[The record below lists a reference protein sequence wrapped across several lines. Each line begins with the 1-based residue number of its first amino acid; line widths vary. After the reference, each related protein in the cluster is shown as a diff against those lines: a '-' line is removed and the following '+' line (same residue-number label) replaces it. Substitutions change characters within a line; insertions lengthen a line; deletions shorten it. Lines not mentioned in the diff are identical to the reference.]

1 MRIAYTLESL
11 PRKQGE
17 KKLITDYKFVTE
29 LCASLVLSQAN
40 YIKFMFI
47 AYKAIQRTTNKL
59 AHFVLYLY
67 IYVLQYINNISYIN
81 IFFYKKNIDIYIYE
95 YPTQNKGYSYV

>member
-17 KKLITDYKFVTE
+17 KKLITDYKFVTV
-29 LCASLVLSQAN
+29 LCAINQAN
-40 YIKFMFI
+40 YIEIMLI
-47 AYKAIQRTTNKL
+47 AYKSIKRTTNKL

-67 IYVLQYINNISYIN
+67 IYVLVYIYNKYNIN
-81 IFFYKKNIDIYIYE
+81 IFFYKKNIDIDIYE
-95 YPTQNKGYSYV
+95 YSYKNEGYSYV